1 MPPKGF
7 VRPPASLGSI
17 ASAKNGTWRVQL
29 PRMPEIGVHATV
41 YGPCRRTKGQA
52 SEDLVEAQK
61 CASRAEMVT
70 YVRAL
75 RSDESPL
82 TASEPILKRPSSAA
96 PASTSPSVSQSSG
109 VQQPAASQR
118 VQKLMEEVK
127 EFGRYPMEH
136 APSEDPKR
144 ERERLLAHKISKM
157 KTADVLPPVVLEELE
172 ALKIESRDS
181 EMEPAMAEV
190 EELGRWPLLQHTPQS
205 PTRHAEHRLARNV
218 RSKIRSGRLSKAQSA
233 QLDEMHWMHRREQ
246 GVKQSEAQKRR
257 SIRRREQARRKAV
270 ARAVRLRMLLRK
282 LGPSKQ
288 RCTCHD
294 FDCWAPLWK
303 INAALAFDL
312 RARGFHFYD
321 CVLAQHSF
329 DAVHRKRGRLW
340 DIKEPRFYPCG
351 SRTAKWREVESGDE
365 ADTSEQ
371 DPGTCRDEVESSDAA
386 DTSEESMETCSDEDG
401 VWSEDRDQYLDED
414 GGIDGEFWTD
424 ENGAPISDVMF
435 ARATRRKRLRIAA
448 RSCATSM
455 DTAGECRQYG
465 DTAGPLW
472 AVTKEL
478 KQLQV
483 SFTPFDLLA
492 KCKHC
497 GTALD
502 IGILTRHYL
511 PEKQLGFSCL
521 SIRSQCWFTSCPA
534 YRVHGWLPYSMRWL
548 DAMVPVEML
557 QGVAFKNIPQTE
569 VYLYEVDR
577 II

>member
-1 MPPKGF
+1 MK
-7 VRPPASLGSI
+7 
-17 ASAKNGTWRVQL
+17 
-29 PRMPEIGVHATV
+29 
-41 YGPCRRTKGQA
+41 
-52 SEDLVEAQK
+52 
-61 CASRAEMVT
+61 AEG
-70 YVRAL
+70 L
-75 RSDESPL
+75 
-82 TASEPILKRPSSAA
+82 
-96 PASTSPSVSQSSG
+96 
-109 VQQPAASQR
+109 
-118 VQKLMEEVK
+118 
-127 EFGRYPMEH
+127 
-136 APSEDPKR
+136 
-144 ERERLLAHKISKM
+144 
-157 KTADVLPPVVLEELE
+157 LPPVVVEKLE

-205 PTRHAEHRLARNV
+205 PTRHAEHRLARKV

-246 GVKQSEAQKRR
+246 EVKQSETQKRR

-329 DAVHRKRGRLW
+329 DAVHPKRGRLW

-414 GGIDGEFWTD
+414 GGIDGEFWSD

-521 SIRSQCWFTSCPA
+521 SIRSQCWSTHA
-534 YRVHGWLPYSMRWL
+534 LLQDALQGWLPYSMSWL

-569 VYLYEVDR
+569 VYLYEVDQ

>member
-29 PRMPEIGVHATV
+29 PRMPEIGVHAQV
-41 YGPCRRTKGQA
+41 NGPYRRTKGQA

-144 ERERLLAHKISKM
+144 ERERLLAHRISGM
-157 KTADVLPPVVLEELE
+157 KAEGLLPPVVVEKLE

-205 PTRHAEHRLARNV
+205 PTRHAEHRLARKV

-329 DAVHRKRGRLW
+329 DAVHPKRGRLW

-371 DPGTCRDEVESSDAA
+371 DPGTCRDEVELSDAA

-569 VYLYEVDR
+569 VYLYEVDQ